1 MYNNKKNIKKATN
14 INLQGDVM
22 NLILPPRGQRR
33 PAGLQIWDEGSHMFN
48 VNQHVSPAG
57 NLYYQG
63 VRVTDRF
70 AIVEDIGRSN
80 TFCYINAIEL
90 YAYDGNECQLIS
102 RCILKKVYYDAELIR
117 QKTEEM
123 MHDFLKSQFKML
135 NRVLDEADLKAK
147 SSALIDSSYRSM
159 LNEDSAELVAQLTPL
174 LPKQTTF
181 IDL

>member
-1 MYNNKKNIKKATN
+1 M
-14 INLQGDVM
+14 QGDVM

-33 PAGLQIWDEGSHMFN
+33 PANLSIWDEGRHMFI

-70 AIVEDIGRSN
+70 AIVEYIGN
-80 TFCYINAIEL
+80 FHTWCYINAIEL
-90 YAYDGNECQLIS
+90 YANDGDKLI
-102 RCILKKVYYDAELIR
+102 LVGKYQFGKEFYGAELIR

-123 MHDFLKSQFKML
+123 MFAFAKSQHLML
-135 NRVLDEADLKAK
+135 NRVVDEADLKAQ
-147 SSALIDSSYRSM
+147 SAALIDGSYCSM
-159 LNEDSAELVAQLTPL
+159 INGDSMKLMALLTPL